1 MLKTSPGEPSGAR
14 PASLDTTNTAL
25 TEAASDDGGAHQA
38 AVASDA
44 VVVVAPSDH
53 WSGQV
58 VEAIVSVGSEG
69 GITVLG
75 GSDNGEFPYLG
86 EISQGVRYQKG
97 GPSLAPGA
105 ILLEVQGQRIAGYT
119 QRDVV
124 AWINHCTRNGNPCVI
139 RTAPP
144 ERRGLGPGRG
154 GGDLRKRLQ
163 MLPSGMVI
171 LNLGKDIQC
180 KQDIEQEKRHR

>member
-1 MLKTSPGEPSGAR
+1 MLKTNLGQPSGAR
-14 PASLDTTNTAL
+14 PASVDTTT
-25 TEAASDDGGAHQA
+25 TTTVRGEGGAAEDGGGAPQTTG
-38 AVASDA
+38 ASDA
-44 VVVVAPSDH
+44 GVVVAGPDH

-86 EISQGVRYQKG
+86 DISQGVRYQRG

-105 ILLEVQGQRIAGYT
+105 ILLEVQGQRVAGYT

-124 AWINHCTRNGNPCVI
+124 AWLNHCTRNGNPCVI

-144 ERRGLGPGRG
+144 GM
-154 GGDLRKRLQ
+154 LRFHINLQ
-163 MLPSGMVI
+163 
-171 LNLGKDIQC
+171 
-180 KQDIEQEKRHR
+180 

>member
-1 MLKTSPGEPSGAR
+1 MLRTSSGQPIGAR
-14 PASLDTTNTAL
+14 PPSPNTTSSGRGEEGHNT
-25 TEAASDDGGAHQA
+25 TDDGAAAAGGTPRTSTGASS
-38 AVASDA
+38 VAPPASSE
-44 VVVVAPSDH
+44 VVVVAGPNH

-58 VEAIVSVGSEG
+58 VEVVVSVGSEG

-86 EISQGVRYQKG
+86 EINQGIRYQKG
-97 GPSLAPGA
+97 DPPLVSAA
-105 ILLEVQGQRIAGYT
+105 ILLEVQGQRVAGYT

-144 ERRGLGPGRG
+144 GTFE
-154 GGDLRKRLQ
+154 
-163 MLPSGMVI
+163 
-171 LNLGKDIQC
+171 LNYFSM
-180 KQDIEQEKRHR
+180 

>member
-1 MLKTSPGEPSGAR
+1 MLKTTTPGQPAAR
-14 PASLDTTNTAL
+14 PASSPRGHSGVEEEGVLSGDNGNIKSNDVVITA
-25 TEAASDDGGAHQA
+25 G
-38 AVASDA
+38 
-44 VVVVAPSDH
+44 SDH

-58 VEAIVSVGSEG
+58 VEAVVCVGSEG
-69 GITVLG
+69 GIAVLG

-86 EISQGVRYQKG
+86 EISSGVKYQRG

-105 ILLEVQGQRIAGYT
+105 ILLEIQGQKVAGYT

-144 ERRGLGPGRG
+144 
-154 GGDLRKRLQ
+154 
-163 MLPSGMVI
+163 
-171 LNLGKDIQC
+171 GK
-180 KQDIEQEKRHR
+180 

>member
-144 ERRGLGPGRG
+144 GLDKRTRSHPSVIIWLMGPE
-154 GGDLRKRLQ
+154 LLQ
-163 MLPSGMVI
+163 
-171 LNLGKDIQC
+171 
-180 KQDIEQEKRHR
+180 H